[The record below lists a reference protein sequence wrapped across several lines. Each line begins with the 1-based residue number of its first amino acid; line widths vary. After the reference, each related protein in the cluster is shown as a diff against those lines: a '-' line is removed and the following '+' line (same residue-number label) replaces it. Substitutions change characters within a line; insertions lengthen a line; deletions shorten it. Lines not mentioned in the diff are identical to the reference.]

1 MEKSNAMLFTKMQA
15 LGNDY
20 LVINNLQSCLVK
32 PEAFA
37 KQFCDRHVGVGAD
50 GVILVKPSVDADF
63 KMELYNP
70 DGSRP
75 QMCGNGIRCFAK
87 YVYEKKLT
95 DKRSFFIETDA
106 GIRSVTLGLEG
117 KRVKGIQV
125 DMGEPIL
132 KTAKIPIVSDREMV
146 VREQISVLGREYQM
160 TGVSMGN
167 PHIVIWVKDV
177 AHFPVEQIGSCLEC
191 HPRFPQRVN
200 IEFAQILNSENV
212 TMRVWERG
220 VGETLSCGTGACAV
234 CVAGVL
240 CGLTAN
246 QITVRLKRGHLKV
259 KWNQRENQVYLSGGA
274 DLVFEGEIPETD

>member
-37 KQFCDRHVGVGAD
+37 KQFCDRHVGVGGD

-95 DKRSFFIETDA
+95 DKRSFSIETDA

-167 PHIVIWVKDV
+167 PHIVIWLKDV

-240 CGLTAN
+240 CGLTAD

-259 KWNQRENQVYLSGGA
+259 KWNQRKNQVYLSGGA